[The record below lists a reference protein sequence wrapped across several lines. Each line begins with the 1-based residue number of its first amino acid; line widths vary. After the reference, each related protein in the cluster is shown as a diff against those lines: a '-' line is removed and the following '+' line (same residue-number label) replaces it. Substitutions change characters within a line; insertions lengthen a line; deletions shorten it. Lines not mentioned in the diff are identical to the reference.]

1 MSSAVRFGLL
11 TAEALLAGAQLSSLT
26 RIPPKMAPTK
36 KTMMKVARTTW
47 RL

>member
-11 TAEALLAGAQLSSLT
+11 TEEALLSGEQLSSLT
-26 RIPPKMAPTK
+26 RTPPRMTPTK
-36 KTMMKVARTTW
+36 KTMMKVARITW